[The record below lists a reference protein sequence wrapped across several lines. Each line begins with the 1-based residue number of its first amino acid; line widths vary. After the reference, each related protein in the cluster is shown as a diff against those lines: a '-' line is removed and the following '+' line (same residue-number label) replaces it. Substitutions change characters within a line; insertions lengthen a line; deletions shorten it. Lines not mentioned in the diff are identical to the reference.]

1 MKRSSP
7 REPRVTTRADLLLLW
22 PFLLT
27 LLAGLTVAGCERQG
41 DGAAD
46 SDERVT
52 GRATGTEQGAAS
64 NATERVALGTFTRP
78 GQQVA
83 AESAQGR
90 LPGIGGSA
98 AYIPATELFP
108 GAARLDPGIV
118 NPYQGDPGA
127 ISAGEQHYAA
137 FNCGGCHA
145 PMGGGGM
152 GPPLSDDEW
161 IYGGEP
167 AQIYLSIMHGRPE
180 GMPAWSSMLPQRTT
194 WELVS
199 YIESLS
205 GIDDYAEK
213 KGFTSGSRTGR
224 SGADQSGA
232 GAGGNTTGGDDG
244 TTGDA
249 QAEQ

>member
-1 MKRSSP
+1 MKESPLRERSRAIAS
-7 REPRVTTRADLLLLW
+7 TR
-22 PFLLT
+22 PFLWAY
-27 LLAGLTVAGCERQG
+27 LLPLVAILVFGCDTRN
-41 DGAAD
+41 DASD
-46 SDERVT
+46 SS
-52 GRATGTEQGAAS
+52 GQNGATGDAGNVADRAEPTG
-64 NATERVALGTFTRP
+64 TERVALGTFSKP
-78 GQQVA
+78 AQQVA

-90 LPGIGGSA
+90 LPGAGGSA
-98 AYIPATELFP
+98 AYIPVTELFP
-108 GAARLDPGIV
+108 GAARLDPGIG
-118 NPYQGDPGA
+118 NPYQGDADA

-152 GPPLSDDEW
+152 GPPLSDDAW

-180 GMPAWSSMLPQRTT
+180 GMPAWSSMLPQRTA

-205 GIDDYAEK
+205 GVDDFAAQ

-224 SGADQSGA
+224 SGRDEPGA
-232 GAGGNTTGGDDG
+232 GAGGSTTGGEDG
-244 TTGDA
+244 TTGET
-249 QAEQ
+249 QADQ